1 LPGGADKLKSKPTR
15 SWESRWARAIE
26 EPLRQIA
33 NNAGFEGSV
42 VIEKVKSNK
51 GAFGFNAEKNEY
63 EDSMEAASSTDQG
76 GASGAAKTPLGSR
89 PHADHRGMVAERP
102 EEKPEHPMPA
112 AVEWAAHG
120 RDGRMG
126 GMM

>member
-1 LPGGADKLKSKPTR
+1 VV
-15 SWESRWARAIE
+15 ARAIE

-63 EDSMEAASSTDQG
+63 EDLMEAGVIDPTKVVRLALQQRRFG
-76 GASGAAKTPLGSR
+76 GR
-89 PHADHRGMVAERP
+89 PHADHRG
-102 EEKPEHPMPA
+102 
-112 AVEWAAHG
+112 HG
-120 RDGRMG
+120 G
-126 GMM
+126 